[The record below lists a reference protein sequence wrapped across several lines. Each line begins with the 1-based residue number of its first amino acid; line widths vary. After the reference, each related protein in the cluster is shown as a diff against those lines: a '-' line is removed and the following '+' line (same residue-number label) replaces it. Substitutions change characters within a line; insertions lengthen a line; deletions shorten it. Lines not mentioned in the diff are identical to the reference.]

1 MEERRLYVQYWQT
14 KLSSNKEIDFPDHL
28 IDEVAQLTDKFS
40 FAYLKEA
47 LCVPRHHEIWIS
59 SYFISLSVSSLV
71 IFVSI
76 EGDKPVFSNVLKDQ
90 IEILRK
96 QLKKSFKSSTTFS
109 HPAEYQ
115 SGPNHTGP
123 SRPPSSP
130 ASNQRN
136 IRALL
141 DALSDCA
148 TRNAIDATQP
158 RIYESGRQLPETDNG
173 SSRDIRALLDSMSDS
188 LASSDLPSLR
198 VYESAPPH
206 PRHKRDDSGNG
217 NEEGRNFRA
226 LLDRMTTTTQKNRE
240 ILMDRFYYP
249 PPKEYNPSTS
259 GQGCRHPGAPTPSRE
274 PILSPLKNQSTGP
287 TAGANLA

>member
-1 MEERRLYVQYWQT
+1 LEERKLYVQYWQT

-47 LCVPRHHEIWIS
+47 
-59 SYFISLSVSSLV
+59 FVSSLV

-76 EGDKPVFSNVLKDQ
+76 KGDKPVFSNVLKDQ

-123 SRPPSSP
+123 SRQAPSSP
-130 ASNQRN
+130 ASKQRN

-173 SSRDIRALLDSMSDS
+173 SNRDIRALLDAMSDS

-206 PRHKRDDSGNG
+206 PRHERDDSGNG

-226 LLDRMTTTTQKNRE
+226 LLDRMTTTTQKSRE

-249 PPKEYNPSTS
+249 PPKEYNLSTS
-259 GQGCRHPGAPTPSRE
+259 GQGCRHPGAPTPSSE

-287 TAGANLA
+287 TAGTNLA